1 MAGAESMEAAST
13 VWRTGKAR
21 VMWSKTGDRVVFWRL
36 KPEQFGDIY
45 RKVQMGSLD
54 ESRAEKY

>member
-1 MAGAESMEAAST
+1 MAGAESMQAAST
-13 VWRTGKAR
+13 VWRTGEAR

-45 RKVQMGSLD
+45 LQSADGKLRQI
-54 ESRAEKY
+54 